1 MEFSN
6 EKWMGYAI
14 KCFGK
19 ISQESA
25 KLIPKL
31 ISSVDSFL
39 KLFNHNQKTMLSTK
53 PFPETTF
60 PGTKVHVNKMRDDIG
75 IQFNNFSRNVTRL
88 ATIITRIG

>member
-1 MEFSN
+1 
-6 EKWMGYAI
+6 
-14 KCFGK
+14 
-19 ISQESA
+19 
-25 KLIPKL
+25 
-31 ISSVDSFL
+31 
-39 KLFNHNQKTMLSTK
+39 MLSTK